1 MQKILNFFFST
12 KLMSSIFIVFAV
24 FIAWGTFIEKV
35 YSAETARAL
44 IYESSC
50 LEFLMILLIFCFIG
64 NIKKYCLWKKEKLPL
79 LVFHSA
85 FILIFI
91 GGAISRYIGFEGVF
105 TLQKGFISRNIF
117 SNKTY
122 IKLCIFQG
130 KKIRIF
136 QYPYILAPL
145 HKKYFVNFFL
155 KGEIFRLRLIN
166 YIPNAKAVFYENPK
180 GSKIL
185 KILEI
190 KKGKEI
196 ERFIRAGKIKRLNN
210 LTQISF
216 EKSFKGAIEI
226 FVHSGKLFIFY
237 KNNIRYTQKYITQKM
252 LSELQMNALYNFYKL
267 NIVISENVRK
277 GILKYETI
285 RKNENIPD
293 LLKVEIS
300 TKGHSKIIEF
310 LGGRGQTK
318 MGGRTYFHFEKISI
332 GYGCIIFKLPFGIKL
347 RTFELEKYPGSESP
361 SSFSSK
367 IRIFDKDRKE
377 DHKIFMNNVLD
388 YRKYRFF
395 QSTYNLYKKRVVLS
409 VNNDIWGRRI
419 SYFSYFLLVFGM
431 FISLFYRVS
440 SFRKLST

>member
-1 MQKILNFFFST
+1 
-12 KLMSSIFIVFAV
+12 MSSIFIVFAV
-24 FIAWGTFIEKV
+24 SMAWGTFIEKV
-35 YSAETARAL
+35 YSTETARAL

-85 FILIFI
+85 FILIFM
-91 GGAISRYIGFEGVF
+91 GGAISRYIGFEGVIP
-105 TLQKGFISRNIF
+105 LQKGFISRNII

-122 IKLCIFQG
+122 IKLCISQVN
-130 KKIRIF
+130 KIRIY
-136 QYPYILAPL
+136 QSPYILATL
-145 HKKYFVNFFL
+145 HKKYFVKFL
-155 KGEIFRLRLIN
+155 FKGEILRLRLIN
-166 YIPNAKAVFYENPK
+166 YIPNAKAVFNENPK

-185 KILEI
+185 KIFVI

-196 ERFIRAGKIKRLNN
+196 ERFILAGKIKRLNN

-216 EKSFKGAIEI
+216 DKSFKGAIEI
-226 FVHSGKLFIFY
+226 FEHSGKLFIFS
-237 KNNIRYTQKYITQKM
+237 KKMGITPQKM
-252 LSELQMNALYNFYKL
+252 LSELQMNALYNFYKF

-285 RKNENIPD
+285 RKNITD

-310 LGGRGQTK
+310 LGGRGKTK
-318 MGGRTYFHFEKISI
+318 MGVRTSFNGKKISI
-332 GYGCIIFKLPFGIKL
+332 GYGGIIFKLPFGIKL

-367 IRIFDKDRKE
+367 ITIFDKERKE

-409 VNNDIWGRRI
+409 VNHDIWGRRI

-431 FISLFYRVS
+431 FISLFWSGSR
-440 SFRKLST
+440 FRKLSNTLKT